1 MLSDLYWQLFLNDGS
16 VYYFNKYTAALK
28 KEGKCNDDSRPLYG
42 GCVNYKGTADR

>member
-28 KEGKCNDDSRPLYG
+28 KEGATFDDERPIYG
-42 GCVNYKGTADR
+42 GCLDNSGTADR